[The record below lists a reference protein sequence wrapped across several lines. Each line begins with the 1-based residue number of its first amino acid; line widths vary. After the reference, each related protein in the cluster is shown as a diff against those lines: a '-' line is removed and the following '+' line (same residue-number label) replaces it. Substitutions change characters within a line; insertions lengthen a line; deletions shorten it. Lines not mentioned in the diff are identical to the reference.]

1 MAGNTSPAAQAAAMH
16 PCPRLLK
23 ERCYSVLMSSTIHE
37 SILSIWFPDLYLQK
51 QSVTF
56 SCYQVDL
63 KHFRIPG
70 VFYQQSCHE
79 EVSGEQAVAI

>member
-1 MAGNTSPAAQAAAMH
+1 MTGNTSPAVQAAAMH

-23 ERCYSVLMSSTIHE
+23 GHCYSVLMSSTIRV
-37 SILSIWFPDLYLQK
+37 SMLSIWFPDLYLQK

-56 SCYQVDL
+56 SCYQVGL

-70 VFYQQSCHE
+70 FW
-79 EVSGEQAVAI
+79 GAILH